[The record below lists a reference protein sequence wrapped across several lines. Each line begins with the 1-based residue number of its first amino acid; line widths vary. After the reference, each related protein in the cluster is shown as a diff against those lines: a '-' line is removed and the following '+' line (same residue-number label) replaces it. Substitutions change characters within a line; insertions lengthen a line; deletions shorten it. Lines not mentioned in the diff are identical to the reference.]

1 LSLFAYVHEIGIT
14 CLIIV
19 VGCWVFNC
27 LNASAPYVPP
37 KSKEKNWPFD

>member
-1 LSLFAYVHEIGIT
+1 LELL
-14 CLIIV
+14 CLITV
-19 VGCWVFNC
+19 VGRSVFNW